1 MVYWY
6 RSHARLGPRI
16 LSTITWSEKA
26 QCTLSSWL
34 TKMYSRK
41 VFSHPLLSSG
51 HFHSHLS
58 LLCSLLQLP
67 SIRLQLLNLR
77 TPSLV
82 SGVTISWDYTRLTLK
97 TSPDEVAHLA
107 KPFCLLSSGW
117 PQPNNKCLQIEF
129 RELFEKLKSV
139 PIVNKPTII
148 KNKTKAL
155 QTRLSY

>member
-1 MVYWY
+1 MYSVFQMVYWY

-82 SGVTISWDYTRLTLK
+82 SGVTISWDHTRLTLK

-107 KPFCLLSSGW
+107 KTLLACWVVAGPNQTTSASKSNFGNCLRNW
-117 PQPNNKCLQIEF
+117 KVF
-129 RELFEKLKSV
+129 R
-139 PIVNKPTII
+139 
-148 KNKTKAL
+148 
-155 QTRLSY
+155 